1 MARRWLLLLL
11 SLSLASGGQAAP
23 RLALG
28 AGAFYPF
35 NTEIPHDG
43 LALLVIEASPLDD
56 WWQIRPMAQAFIT
69 NNANYYVGLG
79 ASRDFV
85 INDSWLW
92 GVASGVGYYH
102 KVDGDYDLG
111 TELEFYSRLYLGW
124 QLSPKQGLR
133 LDLGHISNAGF
144 DDHNP
149 GSETLTLSWV
159 YQW

>member
-1 MARRWLLLLL
+1 MVKRWLLLALG
-11 SLSLASGGQAAP
+11 LSLAATAQAAP
-23 RLALG
+23 RLAIG
-28 AGAFYPF
+28 AGVFYPF
-35 NTEIPHDG
+35 NNQVPHDG
-43 LALLVIEASPLDD
+43 LALLVVEASPLDD
-56 WWQIRPMAQAFIT
+56 WWQIRPLALGFIT

-79 ASRDFV
+79 ASRDFA
-85 INDSWLW
+85 INDRWLW
-92 GVASGVGYYH
+92 GIASGVGYYH

-124 QLSPKQGLR
+124 QINHQHGLR

-159 YQW
+159 SQW